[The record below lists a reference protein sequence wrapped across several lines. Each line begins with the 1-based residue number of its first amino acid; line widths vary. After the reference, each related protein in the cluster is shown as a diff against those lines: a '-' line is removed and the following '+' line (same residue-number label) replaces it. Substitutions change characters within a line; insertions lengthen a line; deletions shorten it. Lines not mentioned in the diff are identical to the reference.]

1 MKRLIEIYFKSQKST
16 IFFETFEDVAQI
28 YPNTNV
34 ILLTDERVHSLYR
47 SKFEQ
52 CPTIVVPEGERC
64 KNLETVVSTINKL
77 LEYKADRDTALI
89 GIGGGSVCDLTGFV
103 ASVYMRGLRHSF
115 VPTTLLSMVDA
126 SIGGKTAINFDEIK
140 NLVGTFKHPE
150 FVVIDT
156 SFLDTLSDK
165 DYSSGIGELI
175 KIAII
180 ADEKFFEVLEKTD
193 LNDRRNINYDIMF
206 ESLRKKSEIVI
217 RDEEDRGVRHLL
229 NFGHT
234 FGHVIERQYKL
245 PHGQAVILGMLIA
258 MKISI
263 EMKELSEEVYN
274 RIYSTLTKYL
284 YFKQGMD
291 ICKLACGIS
300 LDKKRRK
307 NTIDYILLKDIGF
320 PKIVNMR
327 LEDIHQICNK
337 IELELT

>member
-1 MKRLIEIYFKSQKST
+1 
-16 IFFETFEDVAQI
+16 
-28 YPNTNV
+28 
-34 ILLTDERVHSLYR
+34 
-47 SKFEQ
+47 
-52 CPTIVVPEGERC
+52 
-64 KNLETVVSTINKL
+64 
-77 LEYKADRDTALI
+77 
-89 GIGGGSVCDLTGFV
+89 
-103 ASVYMRGLRHSF
+103 
-115 VPTTLLSMVDA
+115 
-126 SIGGKTAINFDEIK
+126 
-140 NLVGTFKHPE
+140 
-150 FVVIDT
+150 
-156 SFLDTLSDK
+156 
-165 DYSSGIGELI
+165 
-175 KIAII
+175 
-180 ADEKFFEVLEKTD
+180 
-193 LNDRRNINYDIMF
+193 
-206 ESLRKKSEIVI
+206 
-217 RDEEDRGVRHLL
+217 
-229 NFGHT
+229 
-234 FGHVIERQYKL
+234 IERQYKL

>member
-16 IFFETFEDVAQI
+16 IFFEPFDDVAQI

-34 ILLTDERVHSLYR
+34 VLLTDEKVYSLYR
-47 SKFEQ
+47 NKFEQ
-52 CPTIVVPEGERC
+52 CNTVVVPEGEKC
-64 KNLETVVSTINKL
+64 KNLEIVVNVINQL
-77 LEYKADRDTALI
+77 LKYKADRDTALI
-89 GIGGGSVCDLTGFV
+89 GVGGGSVCDLAGFV

-126 SIGGKTAINFDEIK
+126 SIGGKTAINFNKIK

-150 FVVIDT
+150 FVVIDI
-156 SFLDTLSDK
+156 SFLDTLSDR
-165 DYSSGIGELI
+165 DYLSGIGELI

-180 ADEKFFEVLEKTD
+180 TDEKFFDVLENTD
-193 LNDRRNINYDIMF
+193 LTDRKNINYNIMF

-217 RDEEDRGVRHLL
+217 RDEEDRGIRHLL

-234 FGHVIERQYKL
+234 FGHVIERQYQL
-245 PHGQAVILGMLIA
+245 PHGQSVILGMLIA

-263 EMKELSEEVYN
+263 EMNELNEDVYN
-274 RIYSTLTKYL
+274 RIYKTLGKYL
-284 YFKQGMD
+284 YYKPKLE
-291 ICKLACGIS
+291 ICKLSHEIS

-307 NTIDYILLKDIGF
+307 NTIDYILLKEIGF
-320 PKIVNMR
+320 PKIVNMK

-337 IELELT
+337 ITLELT

>member
-16 IFFETFEDVAQI
+16 IFFEPFDNFTQI

-34 ILLTDERVHSLYR
+34 VFLTDERVHSLYR
-47 SKFEQ
+47 NKFGQ
-52 CPTIVVPEGERC
+52 CNTIVVPEGEKC
-64 KNLETVVSTINKL
+64 KNLETVVYVINELIKI
-77 LEYKADRDTALI
+77 KADRDTAII
-89 GIGGGSVCDLTGFV
+89 GMGGGSVCDLTGFI

-126 SIGGKTAINFDEIK
+126 SIGGKTAINFNNIK

-156 SFLDTLSDK
+156 SFLETLSEK
-165 DYSSGIGELI
+165 DYFSGIGELI

-180 ADEKFFEVLEKTD
+180 TDEHFFEVLEKTD
-193 LNDRRNINYDIMF
+193 LKDRRNINYDIMF

-217 RDEEDRGVRHLL
+217 RDEEDLGIRHLL

-234 FGHVIERQYKL
+234 FGHVIEGEYKL
-245 PHGQAVILGMLIA
+245 PHGQSIILGMLIA

-263 EMKELSEEVYN
+263 EMNELSEEVYN
-274 RIYSTLTKYL
+274 RIHKTLEKYL
-284 YFKQGMD
+284 LYKEEID
-291 ICKLACGIS
+291 ICKLSCGIS

-307 NTIDYILLKDIGF
+307 NTIDFILLKEIGF
-320 PKIVNMR
+320 PKIVNMK
-327 LEDIHQICNK
+327 LEDIQEICNK
-337 IELELT
+337 ITLKLT